1 MTTAAQTE
9 ALLAWYHAAARDL
22 PWRGETDPYRIWV
35 SEIMLQQ
42 TQVETVKPYYAR
54 WLERFPT
61 VGDLAA
67 ADLQDVLAC
76 WQGLGYYRRARALH
90 AAAKVV
96 VAEHGGRLPAD
107 PAALATLPGIGDYT
121 AGAIA
126 SIAFGA
132 AAPAIDGN
140 VARVICRLD
149 AIGDNPASGAGRR
162 AVRDRVAALLP
173 IARPGDF
180 NQALMELGA
189 TVCTPVRPACGTCPW
204 WASCRARAAGDVAR
218 YPVKAPSSPPRSRRH
233 VAAVIRGPGGWLVGR
248 RPAEGRWGGLWE
260 LPRVELPVDADPAAG
275 LRDGLAE
282 SLGVDCEVLAYQ
294 ATVRHAVS
302 GERIELQAWTARLLA
317 APEPRGYDAL
327 RWTATFDNL
336 PLSTAQRKLLRALGL
351 A

>member
-35 SEIMLQQ
+35 SEIMPQQ

-149 AIGDNPASGAGRR
+149 AIGDNPALRRGSPRGTRPGGRAAAHRPAGR
-162 AVRDRVAALLP
+162 LQ
-173 IARPGDF
+173 PGLDGTRRHWS
-180 NQALMELGA
+180 AP
-189 TVCTPVRPACGTCPW
+189 PVRPACGTCPW

-233 VAAVIRGPGGWLVGR
+233 VAAVIRRSGRLAGRPPACRRAVGR
-248 RPAEGRWGGLWE
+248 AMGAAAGRTAGRRRPRGRAARRPGRVARRGLRSAGV
-260 LPRVELPVDADPAAG
+260 PGHGAARGQRRADRVAGVDGPAAG
-275 LRDGLAE
+275 RTGAAGVRRAAVDGD
-282 SLGVDCEVLAYQ
+282 V
-294 ATVRHAVS
+294 
-302 GERIELQAWTARLLA
+302 
-317 APEPRGYDAL
+317 
-327 RWTATFDNL
+327 
-336 PLSTAQRKLLRALGL
+336 
-351 A
+351 